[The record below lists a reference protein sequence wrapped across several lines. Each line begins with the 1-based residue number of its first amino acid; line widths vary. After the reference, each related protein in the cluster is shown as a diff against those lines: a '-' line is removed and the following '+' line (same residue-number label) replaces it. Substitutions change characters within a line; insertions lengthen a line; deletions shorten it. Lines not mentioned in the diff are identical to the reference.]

1 MSTNRRN
8 TSALSTFVLISLL
21 SILPEVAFC
30 QNKPVLQGKEYAR
43 HVKAKPFIKDEM
55 IPDGSVILPSP
66 PEVGTEEFANDL
78 YYYKWGKQ
86 QRLDSLRADQASFDC
101 FNKDFDDI
109 GDCFDSVFGVDI
121 NVDNT
126 PEICKLLKRTMV
138 SIRVSF
144 SKAKDEY
151 KRVRPYD
158 EFNEPSLIEER
169 GELDIYRGSYS
180 YPSGHTLR
188 AFTTAYLLSEIN
200 PEAASELVRRARI
213 YAENRVICGHHYKSD
228 TDASIMIAGALV
240 AVLHTSDEFIK
251 QMEKAKEEY
260 KEKASLSK

>member
-1 MSTNRRN
+1 MNLRN
-8 TSALSTFVLISLL
+8 KNILSTFISISVLLL
-21 SILPEVAFC
+21 FPDSAFC
-30 QNKPVLQGKEYAR
+30 QDKPVLQGEEYAR

-78 YYYKWGKQ
+78 YYYNWGKE

-109 GDCFDSVFGVDI
+109 GDCFDKIFGVDI

-126 PEICKLLKRTMV
+126 PELCELLKRTMV

-169 GELDIYRGSYS
+169 GEQDIYRGSYS

-228 TDASIMIAGALV
+228 TDASIMVAGALV

-251 QMEKAKEEY
+251 QMEKAKAEY
-260 KEKASLSK
+260 RRKSKISK